1 MAPCQVRTKGENGC
15 RSLFDFHGS
24 GLYVVNQDGYIVGGK
39 KMIRLIVNADDFG
52 LTEGTNYGIIEG
64 HVNGI
69 VNSTTM
75 MMNMPGV
82 EHAVRLAKEHKT
94 LGVGV
99 HLVLTAGKPLLSDA
113 PSLISADGFFHKQS
127 VVREGNINPE
137 EVEREWTAQ
146 IEKFLSYGLTP
157 THLDSHHHVHSLPIL
172 HDVLERLATKYDVP
186 IRRCEQERA
195 VRPFSDVF
203 YSDFYSDGVQE
214 DYFVTL
220 KERVGAGKTVEVM
233 AHPAY
238 IDPELVKR
246 SSYVMD
252 RVKELRILTESILPE
267 GIELVRF

>member
-1 MAPCQVRTKGENGC
+1 
-15 RSLFDFHGS
+15 
-24 GLYVVNQDGYIVGGK
+24 
-39 KMIRLIVNADDFG
+39 MIRLIVNADDFG

-75 MMNMPGV
+75 MMNMPGT
-82 EHAVRLAKEHKT
+82 EHAARLAKEYTT

-99 HLVLTAGKPLLSDA
+99 HLVLTAGKPLLTDV
-113 PSLISADGFFHKQS
+113 PSLVKEDGLFHKQAT
-127 VVREGNINPE
+127 VWEGDINPE
-137 EVEREWTAQ
+137 DVEREWTAQ

-172 HDVLERLATKYDVP
+172 HDVLERLAEKYNVP

-214 DYFVTL
+214 DYFMRL
-220 KERVGAGKTVEVM
+220 KERVLDGKTVEIMV
-233 AHPAY
+233 HPAY
-238 IDPELVKR
+238 IDPELVKH

-252 RVKELRILTESILPE
+252 RVKELRILTESSLPE
-267 GIELVRF
+267 GMELVKF

>member
-1 MAPCQVRTKGENGC
+1 
-15 RSLFDFHGS
+15 
-24 GLYVVNQDGYIVGGK
+24 
-39 KMIRLIVNADDFG
+39 MIRLIVNADDFG

-75 MMNMPGV
+75 MMNMPGT
-82 EHAVRLAKEHKT
+82 EHAVRLAKEYKS

-99 HLVLTAGKPLLSDA
+99 HLVLTAGKPLLTDV
-113 PSLISADGFFHKQS
+113 PSLVSKDGFFHKQS
-127 VVREGNINPE
+127 TVREGNINPTD
-137 EVEREWTAQ
+137 VEREWTTQ
-146 IEKFLSYGLTP
+146 IEKFLSSGLTP

-172 HDVLERLATKYDVP
+172 HDVLERLAEKYNVP

-195 VRPFSDVF
+195 IRPFSDVF

-214 DYFVTL
+214 DYFVKL
-220 KERVGAGKTVEVM
+220 KERVQDGKTVEVM

-252 RVKELRILTESILPE
+252 RVKELRILTESDLPE
-267 GIELVRF
+267 GMELVKF

>member
-1 MAPCQVRTKGENGC
+1 
-15 RSLFDFHGS
+15 
-24 GLYVVNQDGYIVGGK
+24 
-39 KMIRLIVNADDFG
+39 MIRLIVNADDFG

-75 MMNMPGV
+75 MMNMPGT
-82 EHAVRLAKEHKT
+82 EHAVHLAKEHKS
-94 LGVGV
+94 LGIGV
-99 HLVLTAGKPLLSDA
+99 HLVLTAGKPLLTDV
-113 PSLISADGFFHKQS
+113 PSLVNADGLFHKQG
-127 VVREGNINPE
+127 VVREGNINPK

-146 IEKFLSYGLTP
+146 IEKFLSYELTP
-157 THLDSHHHVHSLPIL
+157 THLDSHHHVHGLPIL
-172 HDVLERLATKYDVP
+172 YDVLERLAKKYNVP

-214 DYFVTL
+214 DYFVKL
-220 KERVGAGKTVEVM
+220 KERVEEGKIVEVM

-267 GIELVRF
+267 GVELVRF

>member
-1 MAPCQVRTKGENGC
+1 
-15 RSLFDFHGS
+15 
-24 GLYVVNQDGYIVGGK
+24 
-39 KMIRLIVNADDFG
+39 MIRLIVNADDFG

-75 MMNMPGV
+75 MMNMSGV
-82 EHAVRLAKEHKT
+82 EHAVGLAKEHKT

-99 HLVLTAGKPLLSDA
+99 HLVLTAGKPLLSDV
-113 PSLISADGFFHKQS
+113 PSLINVDGFFHKQG

-172 HDVLERLATKYDVP
+172 HDVLEQLATKYDVP

>member
-1 MAPCQVRTKGENGC
+1 
-15 RSLFDFHGS
+15 
-24 GLYVVNQDGYIVGGK
+24 
-39 KMIRLIVNADDFG
+39 MIRLIVNADDFG

-75 MMNMPGV
+75 MMNMPGT
-82 EHAVRLAKEHKT
+82 EHAARLAKEYTT

-99 HLVLTAGKPLLSDA
+99 HLVLTAGKPLLTDV
-113 PSLISADGFFHKQS
+113 PSLVKEDGLFHKQATVWES
-127 VVREGNINPE
+127 DIDSED
-137 EVEREWTAQ
+137 VEREWTAQ

-172 HDVLERLATKYDVP
+172 HDVLERLAEKYNVP
-186 IRRCEQERA
+186 IRRCEQDRA

-214 DYFVTL
+214 DYFMRL
-220 KERVGAGKTVEVM
+220 KERVLDGKTVEIMV
-233 AHPAY
+233 HPAY

-252 RVKELRILTESILPE
+252 RVKELRILTESSLPE
-267 GIELVRF
+267 GIELVKF

>member
-1 MAPCQVRTKGENGC
+1 
-15 RSLFDFHGS
+15 
-24 GLYVVNQDGYIVGGK
+24 
-39 KMIRLIVNADDFG
+39 MIRLIVNADDFG

-75 MMNMPGV
+75 MMNMPGTW
-82 EHAVRLAKEHKT
+82 HAVRLAKEHKT

-99 HLVLTAGKPLLSDA
+99 HLVLTAGKPLLSDV
-113 PSLISADGFFHKQS
+113 PSLISADGFFHKQG

-157 THLDSHHHVHSLPIL
+157 THLDSHHHVHSLLIL

-214 DYFVTL
+214 GYFVTL

-252 RVKELRILTESILPE
+252 RVKELRILTESELPE

>member
-1 MAPCQVRTKGENGC
+1 
-15 RSLFDFHGS
+15 
-24 GLYVVNQDGYIVGGK
+24 
-39 KMIRLIVNADDFG
+39 MIRLIVNADDFG

-64 HVNGI
+64 HVKGI

-75 MMNMPGV
+75 MMNMPGT
-82 EHAVRLAKEHKT
+82 EHAVLLAKEYKS

-99 HLVLTAGKPLLSDA
+99 HLVLTAGKPLLTDV
-113 PSLISADGFFHKQS
+113 PSLVSKDGFFHKQS
-127 VVREGNINPE
+127 TVREGNINPTD
-137 EVEREWTAQ
+137 VEREWTAQ
-146 IEKFLSYGLTP
+146 IEKFLSSGLTP

-172 HDVLERLATKYDVP
+172 HDVLERLAEKYNVP

-214 DYFVTL
+214 DYFVKL
-220 KERVGAGKTVEVM
+220 KERVQDGKTVEVM

-252 RVKELRILTESILPE
+252 RVKELRILTESDLPE
-267 GIELVRF
+267 GMELVKF